1 MKNLKLRWLFY
12 FVLLG
17 LCLQAQVNNQFKL
30 QLYLADQ
37 NGNIYVNRN
46 IGLKISILK
55 SENDFPIYSERQV
68 LTSDATGLLNI
79 PIGAG
84 SNRLGNVALFTQLTA
99 GFIKIEYDPSGG
111 SNYTRMLLQPLVSV
125 PYASISNY
133 ALGLKGRGIT
143 GNHFADSSILA
154 ENLDFNPAKKEDV
167 EILKSWI
174 DTYT

>member
-84 SNRLGNVALFTQLTA
+84 TNREGNIALF
-99 GFIKIEYDPSGG
+99 
-111 SNYTRMLLQPLVSV
+111 NVS
-125 PYASISNY
+125 
-133 ALGLKGRGIT
+133 
-143 GNHFADSSILA
+143 
-154 ENLDFNPAKKEDV
+154 
-167 EILKSWI
+167 
-174 DTYT
+174 